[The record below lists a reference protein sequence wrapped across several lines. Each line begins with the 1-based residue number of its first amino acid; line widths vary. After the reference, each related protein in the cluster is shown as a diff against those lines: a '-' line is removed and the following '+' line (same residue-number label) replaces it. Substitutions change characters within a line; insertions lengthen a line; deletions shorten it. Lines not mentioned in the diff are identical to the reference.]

1 MKNTLSKPFFSVIVA
16 TYNSDKT
23 LDICLQS
30 IIAQKKGLVELL
42 IVDGA
47 STDNTIEIINKYKK
61 HIRVTIS
68 EPDSGV
74 YDAWNK
80 LLAEI
85 KGKWTLFLGSD
96 DCFSSNNSLLNLY
109 EKINNE
115 KYNNYDFIFSKV
127 RLVDSIITRS
137 PYEVLGDKDLKY
149 YQSKLKNEMLFSHT
163 GCLHRSTL
171 FNMGLR
177 FDNSYKIAGDYEFV
191 LRAINL
197 DITKVG
203 KYDDILL
210 DMGQGGLSTGSLSRV
225 KTNIEAI
232 KARIS
237 NGLLLPSPRL
247 FYRLLLSLLCLFIS
261 KFFGETA
268 LTKTANL
275 YRFLIG
281 KNKRTSF
288 K

>member
-1 MKNTLSKPFFSVIVA
+1 MIKSFVKEVLAEDVGRGDLYALISKAIPASA
-16 TYNSDKT
+16 K
-23 LDICLQS
+23 
-30 IIAQKKGLVELL
+30 IIAKSQGIFSGQVYADALAE
-42 IVDGA
+42 IEGF
-47 STDNTIEIINKYKK
+47 EIIW
-61 HIRVTIS
+61 HIQDGECFEKTS
-68 EPDSGV
+68 
-74 YDAWNK
+74 